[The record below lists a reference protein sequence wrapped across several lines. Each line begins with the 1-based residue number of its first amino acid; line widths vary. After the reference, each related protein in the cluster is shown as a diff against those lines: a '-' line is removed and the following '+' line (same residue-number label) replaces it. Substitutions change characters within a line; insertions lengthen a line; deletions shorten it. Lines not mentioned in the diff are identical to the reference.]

1 MTARR
6 TRPLLAL
13 CALLG
18 VACYEYLPAGNS
30 SSLIAQRVQLALTDS
45 GSVAMASKVGPS
57 VEAIEGTLIAD
68 SVGSYIVAVAVTRV
82 RSGAEVDWRGE
93 RVAIAHPLVSS
104 FAERRYSFS
113 RSAFAGALMT
123 AGVVGLTVALRGGG
137 ESSGGVPTPGRPAGQ

>member
-68 SVGSYIVAVAVTRV
+68 SVGTYIVAVKVTRG
-82 RSGAEVDWRGE
+82 RRGAEVDWRG
-93 RVAIAHPLVSS
+93 
-104 FAERRYSFS
+104 
-113 RSAFAGALMT
+113 GA
-123 AGVVGLTVALRGGG
+123 VGKRAPPGPPFCPPPRPALRPR
-137 ESSGGVPTPGRPAGQ
+137 VCRWAPIPCR